1 MSEAVLYD
9 HPGPVARR
17 RTRVG
22 TSVGAVLL
30 ALLAGLVLWRLVDR
44 GQFDGQK
51 WETFLDPDT
60 WNGIRVGLTNT
71 LKAALVAIVLAV
83 VLGVLLASGRLSERV
98 FIRAPAV
105 TVIEFFRAI
114 PLLMLIFFFFLAFP
128 NTLGS
133 YGALVAGLT
142 LYNGSVLAEIFR
154 AGIAAVPR
162 GQSEAAFSLGM
173 RKSAVMRLVLVP
185 QAVRTMLP
193 AIVSQCVVVLKDTS
207 LGFIVV
213 YPELLQVAKQIY
225 VGEFNI
231 IPTVM
236 VVAPI
241 YIGMNMSLSWFAH
254 WLERRQRQRYG
265 KEAVLSADSVDLGK
279 AL

>member
-1 MSEAVLYD
+1 MSEVVLYD
-9 HPGPVARR
+9 HPGPLARR
-17 RTRVG
+17 RARIG
-22 TSVGAVLL
+22 TAAGG
-30 ALLAGLVLWRLVDR
+30 ALLAVLAGLLLWRLADR
-44 GQFDGQK
+44 GQFDGEK

-83 VLGVLLASGRLSERV
+83 ALGVLLAAGRLSDRALV
-98 FIRAPAV
+98 RAPAV

-128 NTLGS
+128 NSLGS
-133 YGALVAGLT
+133 YGALVAGLM
-142 LYNGSVLAEIFR
+142 LYNGAVLAEIFR
-154 AGIAAVPR
+154 AGIFAVPK
-162 GQSEAAFSLGM
+162 GQGEAAFSLGL
-173 RKSAVMRLVLVP
+173 RKSQVMRLVLVP

-241 YIGMNMSLSWFAH
+241 YIGMNMALSWAAH

-265 KEAVLSADSVDLGK
+265 KEAVLSADSVDLGQ
-279 AL
+279 AV